1 MKNNNKQKQTGDQS
15 ERGTIKNGST
25 DIKSHKQSQGA
36 GNNYQHDQ
44 KSDKTSDDSSKK
56 GHYRG
61 DGCC

>member
-1 MKNNNKQKQTGDQS
+1 MKNHKKPKQSSDQS

-25 DIKSHKQSQGA
+25 DIKSHKQSSGA
-36 GNNYQHDQ
+36 DSNYQHDQ
-44 KSDKTSDDSSKK
+44 NSSKTSNDSGKK